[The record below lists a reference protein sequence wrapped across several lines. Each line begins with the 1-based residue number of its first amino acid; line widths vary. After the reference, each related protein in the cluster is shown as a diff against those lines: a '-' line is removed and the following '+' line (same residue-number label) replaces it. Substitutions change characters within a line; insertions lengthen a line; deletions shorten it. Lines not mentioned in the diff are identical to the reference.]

1 MKIIR
6 PGKRKQN
13 HDPQLFGCQQC
24 GCIFTATNK
33 EYKYADY
40 VENVHD
46 GIYAKCKCPWCKSTV
61 YLYEN
66 NKTEVKQ

>member
-13 HDPQLFGCQQC
+13 HDPQLFECQQC

-33 EYKYADY
+33 EYIYA
-40 VENVHD
+40 VSFENMHD

-61 YLYEN
+61 YLYETL
-66 NKTEVKQ
+66 KWRQKQ